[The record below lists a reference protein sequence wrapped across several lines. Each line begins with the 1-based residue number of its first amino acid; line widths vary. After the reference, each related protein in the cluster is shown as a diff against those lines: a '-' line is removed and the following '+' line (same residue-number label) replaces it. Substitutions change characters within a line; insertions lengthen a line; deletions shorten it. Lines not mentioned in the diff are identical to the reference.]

1 MTNEEQIT
9 NGSRMDHRTVAN
21 CELSKQMTIERWQL
35 CGISSYLLA
44 STIRKQLR
52 NVQLLE
58 LPFDSNDPRS
68 FFLQTPRSSA
78 EDHLLLPCIINQ
90 SKSQSRHLTLC
101 FADEIDLNGRG
112 DPKKV
117 LRPTWEFGSIDYVT
131 ALSLIM
137 PLFASG
143 CQTVVALAGPN
154 FECSCQNGN
163 GTGWVYIRNDTTSR
177 DGHGHH

>member
-1 MTNEEQIT
+1 MPCAYLNGHEKTKSSLCSQFSRLPDSSCCSRMTNEEQIT

-44 STIRKQLR
+44 SAIRKQLR

-101 FADEIDLNGRG
+101 CADEIDLNGRG

-117 LRPTWEFGSIDYVT
+117 LRPT
-131 ALSLIM
+131 
-137 PLFASG
+137 
-143 CQTVVALAGPN
+143 
-154 FECSCQNGN
+154 
-163 GTGWVYIRNDTTSR
+163 
-177 DGHGHH
+177 